1 MLSYEVSLNKSVA
14 QTIRELRQNKG
25 VSQEKLAEAINSHQV
40 YISEI
45 ENGKKLP
52 SLFILYNIAKF
63 FDLTLTE
70 FINLV
75 ESKI

>member
-1 MLSYEVSLNKSVA
+1 MLSYKVSLDKSVA

-25 VSQEKLAEAINSHQV
+25 ISQEKLAEAINSHQV

-52 SLFILYNIAKF
+52 SLIILFNIAKF
-63 FDLTLTE
+63 FDLSLTD
-70 FINLV
+70 FIKLV
-75 ESKI
+75 ESKM